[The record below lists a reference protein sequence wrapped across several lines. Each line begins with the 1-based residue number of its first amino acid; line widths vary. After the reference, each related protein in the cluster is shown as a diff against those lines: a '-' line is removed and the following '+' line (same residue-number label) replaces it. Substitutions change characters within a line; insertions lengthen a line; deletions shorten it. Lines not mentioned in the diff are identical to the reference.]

1 MNIVK
6 CTSTHNTSS
15 LKNRSIQ
22 YIVLHYTAGT
32 TSKTGTARNV
42 ANMFAN
48 PNSRK
53 ASADFIVDDGT
64 IVQYNPDLKN
74 RYTWA
79 VGGNKYSKPSTG
91 VGGTFYGKCKNNNSI
106 SIEMC
111 SRKTNSKSLSAYDTD
126 WYLTDA
132 TVNNALELVKYLMK
146 EYNIP
151 SERIIMHHHVTGK
164 LCPQPWCLNEG
175 KLKYWNEFKKKLS
188 SGGSTITN
196 TNNKPVTSNN
206 SVNYKVRVTTS
217 DLNIRNGP
225 GTNYGVTGHITN
237 GGVYTI
243 VDESSGKGASKW
255 GKLKSGAGW
264 ISLDFTKKV

>member
-1 MNIVK
+1 MNIIK
-6 CTSTHNTSS
+6 CTNAHNTTAK
-15 LKNRSIQ
+15 KNRSID
-22 YIVLHYTAGT
+22 YIVLHYTAGVN
-32 TSKTGTARNV
+32 SKTGTARNI
-42 ANMFAN
+42 ANMFAS
-48 PNSRK
+48 PNSRQ
-53 ASADFIVDDGT
+53 ASADFIVDDGS
-64 IVQYNPDLKN
+64 IVQYNPDIKN

-79 VGGNKYSKPSTG
+79 VGGNKYSTMSTSE
-91 VGGTFYGKCKNNNSI
+91 GGKFYGKCKNNNSI

-111 SRKTNSKSLSAYDTD
+111 SRKTNTKSLNASDTD
-126 WYLTDA
+126 WYLTNA
-132 TVNNALELVKYLMK
+132 TVNNALELTKYLMK
-146 EYNIP
+146 MYNVP
-151 SERIIMHHHVTGK
+151 ANRVIMHHHVTGK
-164 LCPQPWCLNEG
+164 LCPQPWCFNEG

-188 SGGSTITN
+188 SGGSAI

-206 SVNYKVRVTTS
+206 SINYKVRVTTS

-243 VDESSGKGASKW
+243 VNESSGKGASKW

>member
-1 MNIVK
+1 MTIIN
-6 CTSTHNTSS
+6 CSNSHNTSY

-22 YIVLHYTAGT
+22 YIVVHYTAGT
-32 TSKTGTARNV
+32 SSKTGTARNV
-42 ANMFAN
+42 ANMFAS

-64 IVQYNPDLKN
+64 IVQYNPDIKN

-79 VGGNKYSKPSTG
+79 VGGNKYSKMSTSL
-91 VGGTFYGKCKNNNSI
+91 GGKFYGKCKNNNSI

-111 SRKTNSKSLSAYDTD
+111 SKKTNTKSLSANDTD
-126 WYLTDA
+126 WTLTDA
-132 TVNNALELVKYLMK
+132 TVNNTVELVKYLMK
-146 EYNIP
+146 LYNIP
-151 SERIIMHHHVTGK
+151 SDRIIMHHHVTGK
-164 LCPQPWCLNEG
+164 LCPQPWCLNESR
-175 KLKYWNEFKKKLS
+175 LKYWNEFKKKLS
-188 SGGSTITN
+188 SGSSAIVSE
-196 TNNKPVTSNN
+196 KPVTSNN

-217 DLNIRNGP
+217 NLNIRKGP
-225 GTNYGVTGHITN
+225 GTNYAITGHITN

-243 VDESSGKGASKW
+243 VGESSGNGASKW